1 MVGWESIPILY
12 SGYSYLSKVFN
23 LNERENTLVKKEEKL
38 NKREQDLSNL
48 EKIKEE
54 NNTQYESMIDFVL
67 NDAHRNY
74 IHASDRVPSPKLEFS
89 VLITNRSLFDL
100 KVKKIHIKINLEHF
114 GDLETLETHELLFL
128 PHQQNN
134 IHRLES
140 QLHTN
145 AINILKSIKKE
156 NKENLIKFTLRDIE
170 IDFEGDKEFTKRV
183 PYNLELHIPVENV
196 SVSL

>member
-38 NKREQDLSNL
+38 KKREQELSNL

-54 NNTQYESMIDFVL
+54 NSTQYESMIDLAINHL
-67 NDAHRNY
+67 NNTYIDAN
-74 IHASDRVPSPKLEFS
+74 DNTPSPKLEFS

-100 KVKKIHIKINLEHF
+100 KVKKINMKVNLEHSGVL
-114 GDLETLETHELLFL
+114 GDIETHKLLDL
-128 PHQQNN
+128 PHQQN
-134 IHRLES
+134 ISHHLEL
-140 QLHTN
+140 QLHPNT
-145 AINILKSIKKE
+145 INILKSIKKD
-156 NKENLIKFTLRDIE
+156 NKENLVKFVLRNITM
-170 IDFEGDKEFTKRV
+170 DFEGEIEFTKHM

-196 SVSL
+196 YVSL